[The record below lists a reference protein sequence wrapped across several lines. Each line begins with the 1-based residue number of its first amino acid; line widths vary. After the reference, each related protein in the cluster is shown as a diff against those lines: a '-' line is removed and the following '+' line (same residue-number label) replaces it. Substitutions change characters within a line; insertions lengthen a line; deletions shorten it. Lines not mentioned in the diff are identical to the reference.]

1 MPAVSPISSRRAP
14 LGCWKNDHFTKST
27 KVLGGR
33 RILTE
38 TSKAAATDQ
47 QPDHHHDEY

>member
-1 MPAVSPISSRRAP
+1 MPAVSPITCRRAP
-14 LGCWKNDHFTKST
+14 LGCWKNDHLTNST
-27 KVLGGR
+27 KVLDSSQT
-33 RILTE
+33 LTE